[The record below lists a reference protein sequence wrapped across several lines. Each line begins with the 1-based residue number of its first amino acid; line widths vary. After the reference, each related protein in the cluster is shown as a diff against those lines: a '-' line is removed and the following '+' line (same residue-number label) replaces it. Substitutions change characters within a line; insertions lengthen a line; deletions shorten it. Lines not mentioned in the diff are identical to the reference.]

1 MSAPNAGSV
10 SSIRFRGHGGDEIDG
25 ITARPKLDEDK
36 LPGIVLVQ
44 EAFGIDAHIRSMV
57 ARFAD
62 EGFVV
67 IAPDLYSRE
76 GTPGPKPTRQDPE
89 PMWSMDDV
97 RAAVSSLPDR
107 RVLADL
113 EGALVHLANDPS
125 VDAKRLGAVG
135 FCMGGNY
142 AYLLG
147 CKSMRVRAVVDF
159 YGRFVYRE
167 LTANKPVQPLEMA
180 LNLSC
185 PLLAIFGGQDPSI
198 SRADVEKLRTTLDQF
213 GKELTIVTF
222 PGAGHGFLNDRRKSY
237 DADAAAKAW
246 KLAIDFLREHLAS

>member
-1 MSAPNAGSV
+1 MRDV
-10 SSIRFRGHGGDEIDG
+10 RDIRFRGHSGDEIEAAG
-25 ITARPKLDEDK
+25 ARPDFAGAK
-36 LPGIVLVQ
+36 LPGLVLVQ

-57 ARFAD
+57 ARFAS

-76 GTPGPKPTRQDPE
+76 GTPGPRPTREDPE
-89 PMWSMDDV
+89 PMWTMDDV

-107 RVLADL
+107 RVLGDL
-113 EGALVHLANDPS
+113 EGALVHLSSDPE

-147 CKSMRVRAVVDF
+147 CKSTRVRAVVDF

-167 LTANKPVQPLEMA
+167 LTANKPIQPLEMA

-185 PLLAIFGGQDPSI
+185 PLLAIFGEEDPSI
-198 SRADVEKLRTTLDQF
+198 SREDVAKFRRTLEQF
-213 GKELTIVTF
+213 SKEITIATF
-222 PGAGHGFLNDRRKSY
+222 PGAGHGFLNDKRKSY
-237 DADAAAKAW
+237 DKAAAEKAW
-246 KLAIDFLREHLAS
+246 KLAVDFLREHLVT

>member
-1 MSAPNAGSV
+1 M
-10 SSIRFRGHGGDEIDG
+10 
-25 ITARPKLDEDK
+25 
-36 LPGIVLVQ
+36 LVQ
-44 EAFGIDAHIRSMV
+44 EAFGIDAHIRSLV
-57 ARFAD
+57 ARFAG

-67 IAPDLYSRE
+67 VAPDLYSRE
-76 GTPGPKPTRQDPE
+76 GTPGPKPTREDPE

-97 RAAVSSLPDR
+97 RAAVSALPDR
-107 RVLADL
+107 RVLGDL
-113 EGALVHLANDPS
+113 EGALVHLASDPE

-159 YGRFVYRE
+159 YGRFIYKD
-167 LTANKPVQPLEMA
+167 LTANKPMQPLEMA

-185 PLLAIFGGQDPSI
+185 PLLALFGEEDPSI
-198 SRADVEKLRTTLDQF
+198 SRADIEKLRTVLTQF
-213 GKELTIVTF
+213 AKDFTIVTF

-237 DADAAAKAW
+237 DKVAAEKAW
-246 KLAIDFLREHLAS
+246 KLAVDFLREHLSS

>member
-1 MSAPNAGSV
+1 VPHE
-10 SSIRFRGHGGDEIDG
+10 IRFRGHGGDDVRG
-25 ITARPKLDEDK
+25 VAARPSFHGTKR
-36 LPGIVLVQ
+36 PGLVLVQ
-44 EAFGIDAHIRSMV
+44 EAFGIDAHIRSLV
-57 ARFAD
+57 ARFAG

-67 IAPDLYSRE
+67 VAPDLYSRE
-76 GTPGPKPTRQDPE
+76 GTPGPKPTREDPE

-97 RAAVSSLPDR
+97 RAAVSALPDR
-107 RVLADL
+107 RVLGDL
-113 EGALVHLANDPS
+113 EGALVHLASDPE

-159 YGRFVYRE
+159 YGRFIYKD
-167 LTANKPVQPLEMA
+167 LTANKPMQPLEMA

-185 PLLAIFGGQDPSI
+185 PLLALFGEEDPSI
-198 SRADVEKLRTTLDQF
+198 SRADIEKLRTVLTQF
-213 GKELTIVTF
+213 AKDFTIVTF

-237 DADAAAKAW
+237 DKVAAEKAW
-246 KLAIDFLREHLAS
+246 KLAVDFLREHLSS